1 MKILV
6 VFTGGTIGSAVADGW
21 ISPASEMKYL
31 LIEKYREI
39 TGDDMPFDSLTPYTI
54 LSENLC
60 AENINSLI
68 KCVSENINKYDGI
81 IITHGTDTL
90 QYSAAAL
97 AYAFGCNCNP
107 VVLVSSNYPIEDERA
122 NGIYNFIGAVN
133 FIKSQSGRG
142 VFVSY
147 KNGTENTQFH
157 VATRMLSHNEC
168 SDEIHSYDA
177 HSYAFF
183 DGEKVVLNPDCQYEN
198 TDTCI
203 KDCFYEENSRV
214 LVINAFPGDS
224 YEYNLS
230 GFRAVI
236 IKPYHTGAL
245 NTKSDHLRDF
255 CKYAKEQ
262 GIPVFVTG
270 VYGGVTY
277 ESIKPYEEMGL
288 NVLPLCSFPAMYMKL
303 WLVLRSCATSIDFM
317 FDNIANEFCG
327 NY

>member
-6 VFTGGTIGSAVADGW
+6 IFTGGTIGSAVTDGW

-31 LIEKYREI
+31 LIEKYRER
-39 TGDDMPFDSLTPYTI
+39 TGDDRHFDTLTPYTI
-54 LSENLC
+54 LSENIS

-68 KCVSENINKYDGI
+68 KCVGENINNYDGI
-81 IITHGTDTL
+81 IVTHGTDTL

-97 AYAFGCNCNP
+97 AYAFGCDTPP
-107 VVLVSSNYPIEDERA
+107 VVLVSSNYTITDERA
-122 NGIYNFIGAVN
+122 NGVDNFIGAVN

-147 KNGTENTQFH
+147 KNGKENTKFH

-168 SDEIHSYDA
+168 SDEIHSFDT

-183 DGEKVVLNPDCQYEN
+183 DGANVVLNPDCQYEN

-203 KDCFYEENSRV
+203 KDCFYEEKSRI
-214 LVINAFPGDS
+214 LVINALPGDS
-224 YEYNLS
+224 YEYFLS
-230 GFRAVI
+230 GFKAVI
-236 IKPYHTGAL
+236 IKPFHTGAL
-245 NTKSDHLRDF
+245 NTKSGYMRDF
-255 CKYAKEQ
+255 CKRAKEQ

-277 ESIKPYEEMGL
+277 ESIKPYEDMGL
-288 NVLPLCSFPAMYMKL
+288 KVLPLSSFPAMYMKL
-303 WLVLRSCATSIDFM
+303 WLILGSYVTPVDFM
-317 FDNIANEFCG
+317 FENIANEFCG